1 MTTAD
6 RDVKYPIEPSFK
18 ASLLITAMVALA
30 PMMAAFFWAGG
41 QKDLSRFSTIIFGNW
56 ISPFIFW
63 LFAATIFYLWR
74 KKRLFIVEKRATGTL
89 IDIYR
94 EITNNQSGEAEP
106 QPSANDL
113 SSALLAKEPDASPD
127 NLLISRLKFR
137 EQSGLTGSTLTDLL
151 AESEASA
158 MEGSYAMAHFSVW
171 AIPILGFIGTVWGI
185 SGAVSGFSQ
194 AMSGQSSAAGISEAL
209 KETLPLVT
217 ANLATAFDTTFL
229 ALILSLPLM
238 YMITTL
244 EKAENS
250 YLKQLAEWSAQ
261 TFSGHSTAKSAD
273 FIQNSPVQSAPTQA
287 APMAQSPQAPVNQE
301 LSALTMQI
309 DALRRTMQDL
319 SQLLF
324 ALKEQEIG
332 SPKL

>member
-127 NLLISRLKFR
+127 NLLISSLKFR
-137 EQSGLTGSTLTDLL
+137 EQSG
-151 AESEASA
+151 
-158 MEGSYAMAHFSVW
+158 
-171 AIPILGFIGTVWGI
+171 
-185 SGAVSGFSQ
+185 
-194 AMSGQSSAAGISEAL
+194 
-209 KETLPLVT
+209 
-217 ANLATAFDTTFL
+217 
-229 ALILSLPLM
+229 
-238 YMITTL
+238 
-244 EKAENS
+244 
-250 YLKQLAEWSAQ
+250 
-261 TFSGHSTAKSAD
+261 
-273 FIQNSPVQSAPTQA
+273 
-287 APMAQSPQAPVNQE
+287 
-301 LSALTMQI
+301 
-309 DALRRTMQDL
+309 
-319 SQLLF
+319 
-324 ALKEQEIG
+324 
-332 SPKL
+332 